1 MVRPSNRSRG
11 HPSIRW
17 LLRRLAAHISTSALV
32 YQSDRNELYFL
43 KRQTMNF
50 LNTESQNG
58 FISSEMHSTLYN
70 LAMDLIEHR
79 RSVDIR
85 YVEGALEGLL
95 QTMFPHDEL

>member
-1 MVRPSNRSRG
+1 MLEHKSFD
-11 HPSIRW
+11 
-17 LLRRLAAHISTSALV
+17 AL
-32 YQSDRNELYFL
+32 SLYF
-43 KRQTMNF
+43 
-50 LNTESQNG
+50 TESQNG

-70 LAMDLIEHR
+70 LAMDLTEHR